1 MQSGG
6 DRGQL
11 SDGMGEELRVLGY
24 ARVALNETL
33 GEIINENS
41 KRMIGRFESL
51 WNVKHAH

>member
-1 MQSGG
+1 VQSGG

-11 SDGMGEELRVLGY
+11 SDGVGEQLWVLGY
-24 ARVALNETL
+24 AGVALNETL

-51 WNVKHAH
+51 WNVS

>member
-11 SDGMGEELRVLGY
+11 SDGVGEELRVLGY
-24 ARVALNETL
+24 AGVALNETL

-51 WNVKHAH
+51 WNVMHAH